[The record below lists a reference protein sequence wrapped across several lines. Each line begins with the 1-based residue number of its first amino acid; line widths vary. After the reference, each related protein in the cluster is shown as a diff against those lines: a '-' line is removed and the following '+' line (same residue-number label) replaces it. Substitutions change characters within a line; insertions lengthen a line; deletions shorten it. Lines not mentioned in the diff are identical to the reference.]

1 MLARRLL
8 NIWHIALLHRAID
21 IRMATILLIFP
32 TYVLTR
38 LVSVLFSA
46 NRMLLFGAAG
56 IVISP
61 VLALIGW

>member
-21 IRMATILLIFP
+21 IRTATILLIFP